1 MGGLDC
7 GIDGRT
13 CFVGFWGSDGDVG
26 VLVGLGLGDEDLP
39 GGTDGARDWSIDEK
53 ILIVNS
59 CDS

>member
-1 MGGLDC
+1 MD
-7 GIDGRT
+7 
-13 CFVGFWGSDGDVG
+13 FWGSDGDVG

-39 GGTDGARDWSIDEK
+39 GGIDGARDWSIDEK